1 MIRRIM
7 MFNLAPQFVFA
18 TLAVPC
24 MFAAA
29 HATPKKDAEWNKLLA
44 EAVKHGG
51 VETISGNTG
60 SYVFAGPKGMHLTIT
75 RRLDNKVRLL
85 CAGYMSANIN
95 VCLNWDTEKMI
106 YSTRASESAP
116 WVASDVPPH
125 VPESA
130 PETQQWHDQFSKF
143 LKVDLLNFAF
153 SGWAPVRHR

>member
-1 MIRRIM
+1 C
-7 MFNLAPQFVFA
+7 NLAPQFGVA
-18 TLAVPC
+18 TLAVSC
-24 MFAAA
+24 LFAAA
-29 HATPKKDAEWNKLLA
+29 HATPKKDAEWNRLLA

-75 RRLDNKVRLL
+75 RRLDNKVRLI

-95 VCLNWDTEKMI
+95 VCMNWDTEKMI

-116 WVASDVPPH
+116 WVASGVPPD

-130 PETQQWHDQFSKF
+130 PETRQWRDQLSTF
-143 LKVDLLNFAF
+143 LKVDVLNFLF
-153 SGWAPVRHR
+153 SGGAPAHWARPR